1 MVRTSDRN
9 SGNMT
14 KHDERADLDGEAY
27 ETVQLQIAARGA
39 DLWLALEAAQ
49 YARMLIREE
58 PVSSQQADVVDAFAQ
73 AFSGYTENWEDNTA
87 QNSSAVLEAL
97 GAHLD
102 ALRGQ
107 GLQVHWAIVQ
117 HSYETEDAD
126 ITTIPLA
133 IISVTPDLSP
143 TIHLAMPDNL
153 DISDE
158 D

>member
-1 MVRTSDRN
+1 
-9 SGNMT
+9 MT
-14 KHDERADLDGEAY
+14 GHDEKADSDGESY
-27 ETVQLQIAARGA
+27 ETVELQIAARGA

-58 PVSSQQADVVDAFAQ
+58 PESGDQADAVEAFAE
-73 AFSGYTENWEDNTA
+73 AFAGYTENWEDNTA

-102 ALRGQ
+102 TLRGQ

-117 HSYETEDAD
+117 HSYESADAD
-126 ITTIPLA
+126 VTTIPLA

-143 TIHLAMPDNL
+143 TIQLAMPDNL
-153 DISDE
+153 DISGE